1 MFTELENQFVDI
13 EAFSDDARRPLS
25 LCLSFGQ
32 IVGHALEL
40 ASRRLRIE
48 NAARVL
54 DFLQIRRE
62 GDLLPLDCDATVGEV
77 LRSGDRLIVE
87 RAAGT
92 GREAVEVD
100 DAFRSAAA
108 NTAGAAVSTDSATF
122 LGDAR
127 QPIGE

>member
-1 MFTELENQFVDI
+1 MFTETQNQFVDI
-13 EAFSDDARRPLS
+13 EAYGVDGRRPLS

-32 IVGHALEL
+32 TVGHALKL
-40 ASRRLRIE
+40 AGKRLGME
-48 NAARVL
+48 DAASEPGT
-54 DFLQIRRE
+54 LQIRRE
-62 GDLLPLDCDATVGEV
+62 GELLPLDCDATVGEI
-77 LRSGDRLIVE
+77 LRPGDRLIVE

-108 NTAGAAVSTDSATF
+108 KTAGAAISTDSATF

-127 QPIGE
+127 QTIGE